1 MKKKAKLALL
11 IACVCI
17 TAAGTVVWF
26 IWNKPHRSVENEK
39 GLKVTAEQLVIDYEL
54 SDSIANSKYLDRAI
68 AVTGKVAVTAV
79 NQDGQNT
86 VTLQSASLLSSVYC
100 TLKKGQPVP
109 AAGNTVLIKGICTGK
124 LSDVV
129 IIDAIIEK

>member
-1 MKKKAKLALL
+1 MKKKTKLALF

-17 TAAGTVVWF
+17 TAVGTVIWF
-26 IWNKPHRSVENEK
+26 VWNKPHRSVEKEK
-39 GLKVTAEQLVIDYEL
+39 GIKVTAEQLVIDYEL
-54 SDSIANSKYLDRAI
+54 SDSVANSKYLDKAI
-68 AVTGKVAVTAV
+68 AVSGKVAATAV

-109 AAGNTVLIKGICTGK
+109 AAGNTVSIKGICTGK

-129 IIDAIIEK
+129 IIDAIVEQ